1 MSMTYSS
8 VSSSLTAGYE
18 VTTME
23 AACKEARIFVTATGC
38 RDVLRGEHF
47 DQMPEDSI
55 VCNIGHFDIE
65 IDVKWLEDNAAAKD
79 TIKPQVPGL

>member
-1 MSMTYSS
+1 MTYSS